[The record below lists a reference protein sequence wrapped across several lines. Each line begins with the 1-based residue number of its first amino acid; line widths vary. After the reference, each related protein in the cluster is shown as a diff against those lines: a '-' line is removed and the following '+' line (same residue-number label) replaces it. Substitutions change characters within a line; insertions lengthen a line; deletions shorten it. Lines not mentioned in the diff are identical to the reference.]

1 MKKSN
6 FSKGLTKFWILTVL
20 TLVITIADISL
31 TFIGT
36 PDLSKESNPLVYTA
50 GLGWGALITANIIIT
65 ILFIGLY
72 YYSFVRFKPP
82 IIKCNGFKEFY
93 SIINFNQPDKFI
105 WTLYK
110 MPKNRIAYSYLLA
123 CGGFLT
129 ALVSI
134 LRIRAVLEWIGILT
148 NSEFAYSYFRLIQNI
163 SFVTPIGRFD
173 MILFLLFPTM
183 FACFY
188 WYYKQYRINK
198 NALKN
203 KNNNLAVPVI

>member
-1 MKKSN
+1 MKKLN
-6 FSKGLTKFWILTVL
+6 LSKGIIKFWILTVL
-20 TLVITIADISL
+20 TLVIAIADVSL

-36 PDLSKESNPLVYTA
+36 PDLSRESNPLIYTI
-50 GLGWGALITANIIIT
+50 GLGWGALIATNVIVT
-65 ILFIGLY
+65 SLFIGLY
-72 YYSFVRFKPP
+72 YYSFVLFKPAL
-82 IIKCNGFKEFY
+82 IQCNGFKEFY

-110 MPKNRIAYSYLLA
+110 IPKNKIAYSYLLA

-129 ALVSI
+129 AIVSI

-148 NSEFAYSYFRLIQNI
+148 NSELAYLYFKLIENI

-173 MILFLLFPTM
+173 MILFLLFPTI

-188 WYYKQYRINK
+188 WYYNQYKINK
-198 NALKN
+198 IALKN
-203 KNNNLAVPVI
+203 QNSNLY

>member
-6 FSKGLTKFWILTVL
+6 FSKGITKFWILTVL
-20 TLVITIADISL
+20 TLVITIADVSL

-36 PDLSKESNPLVYTA
+36 PDLSRESNPLIYTA
-50 GLGWGALITANIIIT
+50 GLGWGTLITANIIIT

-72 YYSFVRFKPP
+72 YYSFVSFKPP
-82 IIKCNGFKEFY
+82 VIKCNGFKEFY

-110 MPKNRIAYSYLLA
+110 MPKNKIAYSYLLA

-148 NSEFAYSYFRLIQNI
+148 NSEFVYSYFRLIQNI
-163 SFVTPIGRFD
+163 SFVTPVGRFD

-183 FACFY
+183 FACIY

-203 KNNNLAVPVI
+203 QNHNLY